1 MRFDYVALDLDGTML
16 DDEKKVPADNIKAIL
31 HLYTK
36 GVCFII
42 CTNRNIMEVHSMVP
56 SAITDIVS
64 YFVCRDGLYIYDNEK
79 KLKEFNLLRATDIGA
94 IISALQISPLYCI
107 GSKRHYYVFASLLQL
122 IKTLIKR
129 GKDYKGIPTT
139 TVFFSKLL
147 RHQFEKVMLF
157 QNVGV
162 APENIAKIKDKYVV
176 NYINNTDY
184 DILQHGINKYNALL
198 WLSQNR
204 GLDLDKMLYFGDD
217 NNDEYCFSQLK
228 HVVVMGNA
236 SPDLKKYSSIENVAT
251 NNEAGV
257 YWCLLH
263 FFNLDIS

>member
-1 MRFDYVALDLDGTML
+1 MRFDYVTLDLDGTLL
-16 DDEKKVPADNIKAIL
+16 DDQKKVPADNIKAIL
-31 HLYTK
+31 RLHRE

-42 CTNRNIMEVHSMVP
+42 CTNRNISEVHTMVP

-64 YFVCRDGLYIYDNEK
+64 YFVCRDGLYIYNNEK
-79 KLKEFNLLRATDIGA
+79 KLKDFNLLRATDIGV
-94 IISALQISPLYCI
+94 ITGALQISPLYCI

-129 GKDYKGIPTT
+129 GKDYKGTSNT

-147 RHQFEKVMLF
+147 HYQFEKVMLF

-184 DILQHGINKYNALL
+184 DIFQQGVNKYNALL
-198 WLSQNR
+198 WLSQNK
-204 GLDLDKMLYFGDD
+204 GVDLDKLLYFGDD
-217 NNDEYCFSQLK
+217 SNDEYCFSQLK

-236 SPDLKKYSSIENVAT
+236 SPELKKYSSIENVAT

-257 YWCLLH
+257 YWSLKQL
-263 FFNLDIS
+263 FNVD